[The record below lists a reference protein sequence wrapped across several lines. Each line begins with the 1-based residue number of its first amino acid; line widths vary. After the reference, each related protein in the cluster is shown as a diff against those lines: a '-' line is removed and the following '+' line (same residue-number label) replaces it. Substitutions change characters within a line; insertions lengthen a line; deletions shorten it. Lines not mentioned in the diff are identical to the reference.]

1 MDPIAPRAE
10 VTVYSPLFSAFRQ
23 QLQGTA
29 VSIGRASDC
38 AIPIKDRYLSRK
50 HAEIVSDRGSW
61 ILKDCGSANGTYL
74 NGTRVE
80 RDHTLQTGDRI
91 RLGDTEI
98 VFETAEHNT
107 DRILAIADTAETS
120 PSMTI
125 SIPVNEIEQPG
136 GKADTGDLAKLRT
149 LNVLARE
156 LIEDRPT
163 EELFGYIVDR
173 VLKHTQASRVAL
185 GLLGPDGK
193 SFINV
198 EVRRQDKS
206 DTSELRISHTV
217 LNEVVEEKK
226 ALAFMDVSGD
236 EKLSRAQ
243 SIIMQG
249 IHSILCAP
257 LMIGQSVVGVLY
269 VDYLFTQRQ
278 IAEDDVRLVAQ
289 IARFAAIKLETTRL
303 REEAIQK
310 RIMDEELKTASV
322 IQRGLLPPAPS
333 GIAGYTFSGAN
344 RACRTV
350 SGDYYDFVRRPDGR
364 LYFVIA
370 DVSGKGIT
378 AGLMM
383 AGLQASFRIFCKS
396 DPTPADLVSQLNDA
410 LKDTLP
416 QSKFVTLFLGRLD
429 MATGV
434 IEYANAGHTPPLWV
448 RREGVQELTETD
460 LVLGVVTRAEF
471 RGHKLQ
477 LAPGDALVLFTDGVT
492 EAENEEGEDLGG
504 LVHVTKRLERM
515 HGAGADELSSALE
528 AVVRDHMGDAP
539 LADDVTLVVVSR
551 NRESGAGSSQSE
563 EFDLTASDARRPT
576 TEPR

>member
-1 MDPIAPRAE
+1 MEPIAPRAE
-10 VTVYSPLFSAFRQ
+10 VTVYSPLFSPFRQ
-23 QLQGTA
+23 QLQGIA

-38 AIPIKDRYLSRK
+38 SIPIKDRYLSRK
-50 HAEIVSDRGSW
+50 HAEIVVDRGSW
-61 ILKDCGSANGTYL
+61 VLKDCGSANGTYL
-74 NGTRVE
+74 NGSRME
-80 RDHTLQTGDRI
+80 RDHPLRTGDRI

-107 DRILAIADTAETS
+107 DRMLAVADTS

-136 GKADTGDLAKLRT
+136 GKADSGDLARLKT

-156 LIEDRPT
+156 LIEDRPA
-163 EELFGYIVDR
+163 EGLFGYIVDR
-173 VLKHTQASRVAL
+173 VLEHTQASRAAL

-193 SFINV
+193 SFVNV
-198 EVRRQDKS
+198 EVRRQDRS

-217 LNEVVEEKK
+217 LSEVVGEKK
-226 ALAFMDVSGD
+226 ALAFMDVSID

-243 SIIMQG
+243 SIVMQG
-249 IHSILCAP
+249 IRSILCAP

-269 VDYLFTQRQ
+269 VDYLFTQRK
-278 IAEDDVRLVAQ
+278 IAEEDVRLVAQ

-322 IQRGLLPPAPS
+322 IQRGLLPSAPA
-333 GIAGYTFSGAN
+333 GVDGYTFSGAN
-344 RACRTV
+344 RPCRTV
-350 SGDYYDFVRRPDGR
+350 SGDYYDFVRRPEGR

-383 AGLQASFRIFCKS
+383 AGLQASFRIFCKN
-396 DPTPADLVSQLNDA
+396 DPAPADLVSQLNDA

-429 MATGV
+429 LATGV

-448 RREGVQELTETD
+448 RRDGVEELTETD
-460 LVLGVVTRAEF
+460 LVLGVVTHADF
-471 RGHKLQ
+471 RSHSLQ

-504 LVHVTKRLERM
+504 LGHVTKRLTTM
-515 HGAGADELSSALE
+515 HGAGADELTSAIESMVLE
-528 AVVRDHMGDAP
+528 HMDDAP
-539 LADDVTLVVVSR
+539 LADDVTLLVVSR
-551 NRESGAGSSQSE
+551 NRESLVGGRGSE
-563 EFDLTASDARRPT
+563 
-576 TEPR
+576 

>member
-1 MDPIAPRAE
+1 MEPIAPRAE
-10 VTVYSPLFSAFRQ
+10 VTVYSPLFSPFRQ
-23 QLQGTA
+23 QLQGTV

-50 HAEIVSDRGSW
+50 HAEIVADRGSW

-74 NGTRVE
+74 NGARVE
-80 RDHTLQTGDRI
+80 RDHALQTGDRI

-107 DRILAIADTAETS
+107 DRILAVADTADTS

-136 GKADTGDLAKLRT
+136 GQADTGDLAKLKT

-163 EELFGYIVDR
+163 EQLFGYIVDR

-206 DTSELRISHTV
+206 DTSELRISQTV
-217 LNEVVEEKK
+217 LSEVVEEKK

-249 IHSILCAP
+249 IHSIICAP

-269 VDYLFTQRQ
+269 VDYLFTQRK
-278 IAEDDVRLVAQ
+278 IVEDDVRLVAQ

-333 GIAGYTFSGAN
+333 GIDGYTFSGAN

-383 AGLQASFRIFCKS
+383 AGLQASFRIFCKG
-396 DPTPADLVSQLNDA
+396 DPTPADLISQLNDA

-492 EAENEEGEDLGG
+492 EAENEEGEDLGS
-504 LVHVTKRLERM
+504 LAHVTKRLETM

-528 AVVRDHMGDAP
+528 AVVLDHMGDAP

-551 NRESGAGSSQSE
+551 NRELAAGSRESE
-563 EFDLTASDARRPT
+563 EFDSTVADTRRSTA
-576 TEPR
+576 EPG

>member
-1 MDPIAPRAE
+1 MEPIAPRAE
-10 VTVYSPLFSAFRQ
+10 VTVYSPLFSPFRQ

-38 AIPIKDRYLSRK
+38 SIPIKDRYLSRK
-50 HAEIVSDRGSW
+50 HAEIIVDRGSW

-74 NGTRVE
+74 NGSRVE
-80 RDHTLQTGDRI
+80 RDHPLRTGDRI

-107 DRILAIADTAETS
+107 DRMLAVADTS

-136 GKADTGDLAKLRT
+136 TKADTGGDLEKLKT
-149 LNVLARE
+149 LNLLARE

-163 EELFGYIVDR
+163 EELFGFIVDR
-173 VLKHTQASRVAL
+173 VLEHTQASRAAL

-193 SFINV
+193 SFVNV
-198 EVRRQDKS
+198 EVRRQDKT

-217 LNEVVEEKK
+217 LNEVVHEKK
-226 ALAFMDVSGD
+226 ALAFMDVSMD

-249 IHSILCAP
+249 IRSILCAP
-257 LMIGQSVVGVLY
+257 LMIGDAVVGVLY
-269 VDYLFTQRQ
+269 VDYLFNQRK
-278 IAEDDVRLVAQ
+278 ISEDDVRLVAQ

-310 RIMDEELKTASV
+310 RIMDEELKTASM

-333 GIAGYTFSGAN
+333 DIEGYTFAGAN
-344 RACRTV
+344 RPCRTV
-350 SGDYYDFVRRPDGR
+350 SGDYFDFVRRPDGR
-364 LYFVIA
+364 VYFVIA

-383 AGLQASFRIFCKS
+383 AGLQASFRIFCKN
-396 DPTPADLVSQLNDA
+396 DPSPAALISQLNDA

-429 MATGV
+429 LATGV

-448 RREGVQELTETD
+448 RRNSVEELGETD

-471 RGHKLQ
+471 REHKLQ

-492 EAENEEGEDLGG
+492 EAENDGGQDLGG
-504 LVHVTKRLERM
+504 LEHLAPRLATM
-515 HGAGADELSSALE
+515 HGAAAAELTAAIESEVLT
-528 AVVRDHMGDAP
+528 HMGDAP

-551 NRESGAGSSQSE
+551 NR
-563 EFDLTASDARRPT
+563 
-576 TEPR
+576 